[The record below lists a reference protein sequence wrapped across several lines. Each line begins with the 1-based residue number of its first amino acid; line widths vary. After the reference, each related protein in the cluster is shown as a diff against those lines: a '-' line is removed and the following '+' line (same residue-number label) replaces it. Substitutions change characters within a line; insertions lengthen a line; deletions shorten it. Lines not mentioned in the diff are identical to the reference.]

1 MQALPPAIRRL
12 AKAVL
17 SGSVKGMPAYTERA
31 AIELAEAVR
40 DLVREELARKP
51 GESAP
56 LESAE

>member
-1 MQALPPAIRRL
+1 L